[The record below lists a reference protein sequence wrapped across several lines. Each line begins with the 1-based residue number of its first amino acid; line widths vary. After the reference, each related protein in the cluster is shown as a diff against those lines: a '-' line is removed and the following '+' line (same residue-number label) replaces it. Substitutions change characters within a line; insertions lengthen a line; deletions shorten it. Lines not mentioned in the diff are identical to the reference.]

1 MFVVDIKPSA
11 RRANGAVGGTVNRR
25 GCRRRFEAREDAES
39 WAAGLT
45 QQGER
50 RVWIRRANPD
60 DGTGADAYLVSRR
73 PRRGTDLLLGRT
85 PVGDVR
91 RVAAGDQIGLAGF
104 EVADDD

>member
-1 MFVVDIKPSA
+1 VFVVDIKPSA

-25 GCRRRFEAREDAES
+25 GTRRRFEAREDAES

-73 PRRGTDLLLGRT
+73 PRRGTDLLLGGSR
-85 PVGDVR
+85 VGDLR
-91 RVAAGDQIGLAGF
+91 RVAASDQAGLAGF
-104 EVADDD
+104 DAANDD